1 MTLEEGEMG
10 AWSQLVCPSG
20 PAAGQG
26 GFSSLGPGATCLL
39 VLGQDCLLTMVLIV
53 GLLLQGVSPLLP
65 AQSAGGIQCHMW
77 HVKAHL
83 TVLSQSDPGARPDDP
98 TAP

>member
-1 MTLEEGEMG
+1 
-10 AWSQLVCPSG
+10 
-20 PAAGQG
+20 
-26 GFSSLGPGATCLL
+26 
-39 VLGQDCLLTMVLIV
+39 MVLTV

-65 AQSAGGIQCHMW
+65 AQSVGGIKCHMW

-83 TVLSQSDPGARPDDP
+83 TVLSQSDPGASPDDP